1 MPFGIHPA
9 KAVFENR
16 DFETGL
22 QQVFGGVA
30 DAILGG
36 NSNHINY
43 FCAKQL
49 KHFRKALPGGI
60 APFET
65 GVLLRM

>member
-22 QQVFGGVA
+22 QQIFGRIA
-30 DAILGG
+30 DAIFRGYPH
-36 NSNHINY
+36 HINHLR
-43 FCAKQL
+43 AK
-49 KHFRKALPGGI
+49 
-60 APFET
+60 
-65 GVLLRM
+65 